1 MKLFCKIDV
10 ARLNQTDKILM
21 IMQQST
27 MQWLRLLEN
36 FRVLTQLKSFVNEHK
51 SLSAI
56 ELVVI
61 KLFSHG
67 SQDSSGS
74 HTSDNPTSLN
84 SVCLTSSRAPARRW
98 PWCWWRCPTRS
109 PCPRSRCW
117 PASTGGSSTRRCTRS
132 CCCTPEQIFFAGIQ
146 IFSPLLTIS
155 VVG

>member
-10 ARLNQTDKILM
+10 ARSNQTDKILM

-51 SLSAI
+51 SLSVI

-67 SQDSSGS
+67 SQDSGGS
-74 HTSDNPTSLN
+74 HISDI
-84 SVCLTSSRAPARRW
+84 A
-98 PWCWWRCPTRS
+98 
-109 PCPRSRCW
+109 
-117 PASTGGSSTRRCTRS
+117 
-132 CCCTPEQIFFAGIQ
+132 E
-146 IFSPLLTIS
+146 
-155 VVG
+155 